1 MEEAEERRRALPQGF
16 AQSVIKL
23 EIQCERPDA
32 TKDHVNK
39 LVDLYTVILTFYI
52 RRLQLNTITIWV
64 KMIIRHFSSQN

>member
-32 TKDHVNK
+32 TKEHVNK
-39 LVDLYTVILTFYI
+39 LVDLYTVTLSIYIL
-52 RRLQLNTITIWV
+52 RLLLNTITIWV
-64 KMIIRHFSSQN
+64 KMTIKHFSSLN